1 MLSIGGASATSAFTS
16 VAQAQSFATQVW
28 NLFGSGTG
36 EASDLRPFGSTI
48 LDGIDIGKSHFV
60 PLADAKHL
68 LKLYTQTTKTT
79 AQPTGATL
87 SPPSARR

>member
-36 EASDLRPFGSTI
+36 EDSDLRPFGSTI
-48 LDGIDIGKSHFV
+48 LDGIDVGKSHFAQ
-60 PLADAKHL
+60 LTDAKHL
-68 LKLYTQTTKTT
+68 LKTYTQTTKTT
-79 AQPTGATL
+79 AQPTGATS
-87 SPPSARR
+87 SPPSAPR